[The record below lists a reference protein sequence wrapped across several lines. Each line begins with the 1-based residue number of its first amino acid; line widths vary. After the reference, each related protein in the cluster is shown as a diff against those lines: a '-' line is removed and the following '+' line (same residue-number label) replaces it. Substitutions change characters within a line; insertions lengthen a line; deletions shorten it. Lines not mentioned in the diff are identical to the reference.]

1 VPPPR
6 RTCRVA
12 VVGAGPAGIQA
23 ALSAAERGH
32 QVVLYDRAHSIGG
45 QLRIAAALPFKR
57 TLPRLLRFYE
67 GELARAGIELRLGRE
82 LAPAE
87 VQADALVLALGS
99 RWPVPE
105 MPTAGVPVL
114 DVLAALAHP
123 SRLGARVLVV
133 GADKRGA
140 ETAWHF
146 AQMGREVTLIDAGS
160 AFGED
165 VNIVDRIVIPPALA
179 RLGVAVAFGCVLRSV
194 EGNTAMLLASGADTQ
209 LEVDTVVIAA
219 GADAPGAEAIEAW
232 RGSAPCFFNAGE
244 SAGMQG
250 VIGATHSGHRVACR
264 IGS

>member
-1 VPPPR
+1 
-6 RTCRVA
+6 
-12 VVGAGPAGIQA
+12 
-23 ALSAAERGH
+23 
-32 QVVLYDRAHSIGG
+32 
-45 QLRIAAALPFKR
+45 
-57 TLPRLLRFYE
+57 
-67 GELARAGIELRLGRE
+67 
-82 LAPAE
+82 
-87 VQADALVLALGS
+87 
-99 RWPVPE
+99 
-105 MPTAGVPVL
+105 
-114 DVLAALAHP
+114 
-123 SRLGARVLVV
+123 
-133 GADKRGA
+133 
-140 ETAWHF
+140 
-146 AQMGREVTLIDAGS
+146 MGREVTLIDAGS